1 MTANH
6 TVTPDAS
13 NPVRAR
19 SGPKQHAMADAP
31 NFAPMVQAQGK
42 KLMAPT
48 ACVNFHP
55 FAKMLKEWETGVPV
69 DCGKNWTW
77 ETIEAAVEKGM
88 HKSATTPESIEL
100 IAEDVAYQVKS
111 GYAEIISWEDLS
123 RLRPANLKVSPL
135 AVVPQRNRRGRMIL
149 DLSFAV

>member
-19 SGPKQHAMADAP
+19 SCPKQHAMADAP

-77 ETIEAAVEKGM
+77 ETIEAAVEKGT